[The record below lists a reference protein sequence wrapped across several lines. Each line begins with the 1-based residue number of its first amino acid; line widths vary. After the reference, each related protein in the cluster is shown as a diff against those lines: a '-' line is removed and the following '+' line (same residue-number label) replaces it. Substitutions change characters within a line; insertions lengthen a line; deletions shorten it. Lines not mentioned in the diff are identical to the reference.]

1 MLLEQHSDNMIALG
15 VPALRIISLSF
26 IFAGFCIAC
35 GSAFQALGK
44 AVYSMIVSVARQ
56 LIVLLPVA
64 YMLAQLG
71 NVDYVWW
78 AFPIAEFM
86 SLAMTILFLIILNK
100 KVISK
105 IGRMEENI

>member
-1 MLLEQHSDNMIALG
+1 
-15 VPALRIISLSF
+15 
-26 IFAGFCIAC
+26 
-35 GSAFQALGK
+35 
-44 AVYSMIVSVARQ
+44 MIVSVARQ

-86 SLAMTILFLIILNK
+86 SLAMTILYLVILNK